1 MSQQGLTRIRDYLRT
16 NPGLHRAADIAAGT
30 GLSEGTVAKD
40 MPALLKYEPGVIKPM
55 RGVFCW
61 QPPIATTNGHG
72 QPVLI
77 PADELRHQRE
87 MRADAEIASRLSD
100 IATGAWQGPT
110 GDGERDLRELRAE
123 HERDAVPGE
132 DFDGFVDRWGP
143 PFPVKIHGRFRS
155 RYGNWTYRFH
165 TADGREGVINWD
177 DQE

>member
-1 MSQQGLTRIRDYLRT
+1 MSQQGLTRIRDYLRA

-61 QPPIATTNGHG
+61 QPPIGNGHE
-72 QPVLI
+72 P
-77 PADELRHQRE
+77 PALV
-87 MRADAEIASRLSD
+87 AVAEVPRPA
-100 IATGAWQGPT
+100 AWQGPT
-110 GDGERDLRELRAE
+110 GDSEADLRELRAE